1 MSHSQR
7 LLWSNSLT
15 LFSLGLIFPAPL
27 IAQVSAPISDNTLST
42 QVNQLDGSN
51 FTIEGGKV
59 SGSNLFHS
67 FEAFSIPTNGSVT
80 FNNGA
85 NIQTIINRVTGESST
100 RIDGLLRTAQ
110 PADVFL
116 LNPNGIRFGENA
128 RLDIGGSFFATT
140 GESLRFADGTEF
152 SADSSATPPLLT
164 MTAPVGVQYGASPGA
179 ITVAGS
185 GSNLQLDFNTFAIDR
200 SNRNPGLSV
209 GMGETLV
216 LAGGEINLTGGN
228 LTAEDGRIELASV
241 GANELLE
248 IGEDWRLN
256 PESVERFGN
265 ISLSETASADV
276 SGVGGGNL
284 RVIGANLTLQEGS
297 ALLSN
302 TEGDLP
308 GGEMTLDLTEAMT
321 LSGVRV
327 DNEGNPLFPSR
338 IFAEVSPGATG
349 QGGNVTIN
357 TRGLNLSEGAQI
369 AAQTFG
375 LGDAGV
381 LEVNADQI
389 LSLGGTRLG
398 PTGLFAITA
407 NLGNAGELKINT
419 GYLGIGGGSQ
429 LSTSSFSPSNAGQ
442 VSIVADTVEVV
453 GGAQDLGASSILS
466 RGETPAYQGSGGEIN
481 LTADNLVVADGAR
494 IQTGSDGGGQGGQL
508 QVNATDIQLVGTSP
522 SGSAGGLFS
531 FVAPSDSPF
540 LPQLATA
547 NGGDIIV
554 NTQTLEITDGGQIAT
569 STAGSGDGG
578 DLKISAERVELSGTG
593 SIAASGL
600 FASSLSPINP
610 SNGQVSPQA
619 GAGGNITVNSNQ
631 VLVRDGATI
640 SASNFPSSSN
650 NPDVAPG
657 EGSAGNVTVTGN
669 LIELDDRALITAS
682 TASGGRGNVTLSAND
697 LLQLNRNSNIAAN
710 AQGTEPGGNIAIDA
724 PFLIGQNNSDITANA
739 VNARGG
745 RVNITT
751 NAIFGLQVREQQTDL
766 SDITASSELGAEFQG
781 IITINSPEVDPSE
794 GLVELPDTP
803 VDVTNLIAQGCAAT
817 EGNVFVVTGR
827 GGLPEAPNQTLRGA
841 AVWQDLRPLGNET
854 VAQAPPEV
862 TPPEQAIEAQGWVSD
877 ANGEI
882 WLVAQ
887 TPNPSL
893 ESASKQVIDCRT
905 LNSQENVR

>member
-1 MSHSQR
+1 M
-7 LLWSNSLT
+7 T

-42 QVNQLDGSN
+42 QVNQLDGST
-51 FTIEGGKV
+51 FTIEGGQV
-59 SGSNLFHS
+59 SGNNLFHS

-85 NIQTIINRVTGESST
+85 NIQTIINRVTGDSST

-185 GSNLQLDFNTFAIDR
+185 GSNLQLDFKTFAIDR

-209 GMGETLV
+209 ATGETLV

-228 LTAEDGRIELASV
+228 LTAQDGRIELASV

-256 PESVERFGN
+256 PESVERLGT

-276 SGVGGGNL
+276 SGTGGGNL
-284 RVIGANLTLQEGS
+284 GVIGANLTLQDGS

-302 TEGDLP
+302 TEGNLP
-308 GGEMTLDLTEAMT
+308 GGEMTLDLTEAIT

-327 DNEGNPLFPSR
+327 DNEGNPLFASR

-357 TRGLNLSEGAQI
+357 TSRLQISEGAQI

-389 LSLGGTRLG
+389 LSLGGTPLG

-419 GYLGIGGGSQ
+419 GYLGVGEGSQ

-453 GGAQDLGASSILS
+453 GGAPGLGASSILS
-466 RGETPAYQGSGGEIN
+466 RGESSAYQGSGGGVN
-481 LTADNLVVADGAR
+481 LTADNLVVANGAR

-522 SGSAGGLFS
+522 SGSAAGLFS
-531 FVAPSDSPF
+531 FVS
-540 LPQLATA
+540 QLATA

-569 STAGSGDGG
+569 STAGSGDAG
-578 DLKISAERVELSGTG
+578 DLKISAERIELAGIG
-593 SIAASGL
+593 SIGASGL
-600 FASSLSPINP
+600 FASALSPIRP
-610 SNGQVSPQA
+610 SDGQVFPQD

-650 NPDVAPG
+650 NPELAPG
-657 EGSAGNVTVTGN
+657 EGSAGNVTVIGN

-682 TASGGRGNVTLSAND
+682 TASGGRGNVTLTAND

-710 AQGTEPGGNIAIDA
+710 AEGTEPGGNIAIDA
-724 PFLIGQNNSDITANA
+724 PFIIGQNNSDITANA

-751 NAIFGLQVREQQTDL
+751 NAIFGLEVREQQTDL

-803 VDVTNLIAQGCAAT
+803 VDIANLIAQGCAAT